1 MIKNEV
7 ALICLAW
14 PTKDLVIISDPVI
27 FKKSLKLHSLSHVS
41 SSNIFLRVN
50 TFSVIAALDTVMKR
64 AYRKWRNKI
73 IIPRQEDAS

>member
-14 PTKDLVIISDPVI
+14 YTKDLVIISDPVI
-27 FKKSLKLHSLSHVS
+27 FKKSFKLHSLSHVL

-50 TFSVIAALDTVMKR
+50 TFSVIAALDAVMKR

-73 IIPRQEDAS
+73 IMPRQEDAS

>member
-27 FKKSLKLHSLSHVS
+27 LKKSLKLHSLSRVS

-50 TFSVIAALDTVMKR
+50 TFSVIAALDAVMKR

-73 IIPRQEDAS
+73 IMPRQEDAS

>member
-14 PTKDLVIISDPVI
+14 STKDLVIISDLVI
-27 FKKSLKLHSLSHVS
+27 FKKSFKLH
-41 SSNIFLRVN
+41 SNIFLRVN
-50 TFSVIAALDTVMKR
+50 TFSVIAALDAVMKR

-73 IIPRQEDAS
+73 IMPRQEDAS

>member
-27 FKKSLKLHSLSHVS
+27 LKKSLKLHSLSCVS
-41 SSNIFLRVN
+41 SSNISLRVN
-50 TFSVIAALDTVMKR
+50 TFSVIAALDAVMKR

-73 IIPRQEDAS
+73 IMPRQEDAS

>member
-7 ALICLAW
+7 ALICLACS
-14 PTKDLVIISDPVI
+14 TKDLVIISDPVI
-27 FKKSLKLHSLSHVS
+27 FKKSFKLHSLSHVS

-50 TFSVIAALDTVMKR
+50 TFSVIAALDAVMKR

-73 IIPRQEDAS
+73 IMPRQEDAS

>member
-27 FKKSLKLHSLSHVS
+27 FKKSFKLHSLFHVS

-50 TFSVIAALDTVMKR
+50 TFSVIAALDAVMKR

-73 IIPRQEDAS
+73 IMPRQEDAS